1 MRIRAVYWL
10 LLVVAGF
17 LVGYYLEWPGTT
29 PEPALP
35 PFESAVAQANGAT
48 TEAATS
54 SPVTEAAAAAVPVQT
69 ELGRGERNNVAVYQQ
84 ASAAVV
90 NITTRTVEMDFFR
103 RAIPREGSGS
113 GFLIDQRGHIVTNH
127 HVVANAGQIQV
138 TLADRSSFEAKVVG
152 LDPLT
157 DLAVLRIDPGA
168 RRLPTLPLGDSSR
181 LQVGQKVLAIG
192 NPFGFQGTLTT
203 GVISALERSLENKQG
218 GLLDEAIQT
227 DAAIN
232 SGNSGGPLLDSQG
245 QVIGVNSM
253 IFTPS
258 GGSVGIGFS
267 IPVNTV
273 KFVVN
278 DLIRFGKVRRGWLGI
293 SGLEIWPDLA
303 EALDLPVDRGV
314 LVERLVRGATA
325 DQAGLRGGDRWARWG
340 RYRFRIG
347 GDLIVTVNGKP
358 VKKVLD
364 VNRLIYKKRPGETVE
379 IEFYR
384 GRRKRSARVK
394 LQERP

>member
-35 PFESAVAQANGAT
+35 PFESEVAQANGAT

-54 SPVTEAAAAAVPVQT
+54 SPVAEAAAAPAPVRT
-69 ELGRGERNNVAVYQQ
+69 ELGQGERNNVAVYQQ

-103 RAIPREGSGS
+103 RAVPREGSGS

-325 DQAGLRGGDRWARWG
+325 DKAGLRGGDRWARWG

-358 VKKVLD
+358 VEKVLD

>member
-1 MRIRAVYWL
+1 A
-10 LLVVAGF
+10 
-17 LVGYYLEWPGTT
+17 E
-29 PEPALP
+29 
-35 PFESAVAQANGAT
+35 
-48 TEAATS
+48 
-54 SPVTEAAAAAVPVQT
+54 
-69 ELGRGERNNVAVYQQ
+69 
-84 ASAAVV
+84 
-90 NITTRTVEMDFFR
+90 
-103 RAIPREGSGS
+103 
-113 GFLIDQRGHIVTNH
+113 
-127 HVVANAGQIQV
+127 
-138 TLADRSSFEAKVVG
+138 VVG

>member
-35 PFESAVAQANGAT
+35 PFESEVAQANGAT

-54 SPVTEAAAAAVPVQT
+54 SPVAEAAAAPAPVRT
-69 ELGRGERNNVAVYQQ
+69 ELGQGERNNVAVYQQ
-84 ASAAVV
+84 AAAAVV

-103 RAIPREGSGS
+103 RAVPREGSGS

-157 DLAVLRIDPGA
+157 DLAVLRIDPGG

-347 GDLIVTVNGKP
+347 GDLSVTVNGKP
-358 VKKVLD
+358 VEKVLD

>member
-17 LVGYYLEWPGTT
+17 LAGYYLEWPGTT

-35 PFESAVAQANGAT
+35 PFESEVAQANGAT

-54 SPVTEAAAAAVPVQT
+54 SPVAEVAAAAVPVQT
-69 ELGRGERNNVAVYQQ
+69 ELGRDERNNVAVYQQ

-90 NITTRTVEMDFFR
+90 NVTTRTVEMDFFR

-168 RRLPTLPLGDSSR
+168 RRLPTLPLGDSSH

-203 GVISALERSLENKQG
+203 GVISALERSLQTEQG

-293 SGLEIWPDLA
+293 SGLEVWPDLA
-303 EALDLPVDRGV
+303 EALDLPVDHGV

-340 RYRFRIG
+340 RYRFRVG
-347 GDLIVTVNGKP
+347 GDLIVTVDGKP
-358 VKKVLD
+358 VEKVLD
-364 VNRLIYKKRPGETVE
+364 VNRLIYKKRPGKTVE